1 MSYMVLSPTPL
12 LSLYQKKVF
21 IYSSTVARTEQKQ
34 MYEFISRGHLERHL
48 NRMRN
53 IYKAKRDYILSK
65 LSPYSE
71 AVEISG
77 ETSGLHMLLTFK
89 DGRSAKDILSA
100 AKARKIILYDLS
112 AYYLKPQHM
121 TLKNTVILG
130 YGALTE
136 AQLKVQMPLLLEALF
151 PDTKL

>member
-1 MSYMVLSPTPL
+1 
-12 LSLYQKKVF
+12 
-21 IYSSTVARTEQKQ
+21 
-34 MYEFISRGHLERHL
+34 
-48 NRMRN
+48 
-53 IYKAKRDYILSK
+53 
-65 LSPYSE
+65 
-71 AVEISG
+71 
-77 ETSGLHMLLTFK
+77 MLLTFK